1 MKVRGQ
7 RAREEAQAA
16 RAAARARVL
25 AKFQARLMALMR
37 DETIAAPLSPADAAA
52 TMAATYTDFAM
63 LTVER
68 LIPGPAPLQYAILDR
83 DEFMA
88 GWDLRHHGPTL
99 ATNLLGLAR
108 KLREAEREAGGV
120 ASTWPSNVS
129 HDDVY
134 AAILRT
140 KDKDAPALVEWL
152 RSIVSKTSEQIAT
165 AGLLSPLALVITD
178 LIDGKKIPVS
188 NAIAEAVARGTLGV
202 CAHVVSVAKRVEE
215 DRRRQAMAIDAGRV
229 HHAILTGM
237 RDLPKD
243 RQRHTGGDLRVD
255 PPKVIDGVPRIQLLG
270 VPHKRKKAS
279 TSVEKRPRFEIL
291 APGLAVQLTFPF
303 DAGSPLEAM
312 VATLNHW
319 RGPLQDWKGPAG
331 LRHWAAILRLLSIEG
346 AREGKVKWT
355 MERHLEAIGASK
367 ECREDAT
374 YLRDVGR
381 VVELLTKLEL
391 AVYAPDG
398 TLRLREQILSSARK
412 IDRRRGSTWS
422 LEGMELSIHPLLYS
436 GVRKDNGNAGS
447 NWFPQTE
454 ALAKLDHIRHPHAIA
469 LGLVLPI
476 RWRWDWGDG
485 RDCTSLSGAKLLE
498 TAGIPCD
505 KLRRLSEAWRKAR
518 SMLDK
523 LQEIGALGRVEWE
536 GEAWTLSGICRL
548 YPPQWAR
555 DRTVHAL
562 PAIEAPVLPPAV
574 RNVPATGAELVTW
587 RKAQGLTQA
596 EAAKRLHVGLRT
608 IKRAET
614 SNATPLGWALRKAF
628 GKHLD
633 TAAPSPPSSQDAAPA
648 GGARPASGRAKSP

>member
-1 MKVRGQ
+1 
-7 RAREEAQAA
+7 
-16 RAAARARVL
+16 
-25 AKFQARLMALMR
+25 MR
-37 DETIAAPLSPADAAA
+37 DDTIAAPRTTADAAE
-52 TMAATYTDFAM
+52 TMATSYTDFA
-63 LTVER
+63 LSSVEL
-68 LIPGPAPLQYAILDR
+68 LIDGPAALHHAVLDR
-83 DEFMA
+83 DELVA
-88 GWDLRHHGPTL
+88 GWDLRNHGPEMPADMML
-99 ATNLLGLAR
+99 VATKHGDI
-108 KLREAEREAGGV
+108 ERDSGAMV
-120 ASTWPSNVS
+120 ATWPSNVS
-129 HDDVY
+129 HDEVY
-134 AAILRT
+134 AALLHT
-140 KDKDAPALVEWL
+140 KDEGAAELVAWWRSLVLSIPELDRLGAEFQVAAKEERITTANELAAMTL
-152 RSIVSKTSEQIAT
+152 RMMSSAIGEK
-165 AGLLSPLALVITD
+165 ITRARARW
-178 LIDGKKIPVS
+178 PV
-188 NAIAEAVARGTLGV
+188 GT
-202 CAHVVSVAKRVEE
+202 CAHILSVAKRVEE
-215 DRRRQAMAIDAGRV
+215 DRRRQAIAIDAGKV

-243 RQRHTGGDLRVD
+243 RQRHTGGELRVD
-255 PPKVIDGVPRIQLLG
+255 PPKVIDGVPRIQLIG
-270 VPHKRKKAS
+270 VNHKRKKAS
-279 TSVEKRPRFEIL
+279 AEKRPRFEVI

-312 VATLNHW
+312 IATLNHW

-367 ECREDAT
+367 ECREDAVF
-374 YLRDVGR
+374 LRDVGR

-398 TLRLREQILSSARK
+398 TLRLREQILSGAKK

-436 GVRKDNGNAGS
+436 GVRKDNGEAGS

-505 KLRRLSEAWRKAR
+505 KLRRLSDAWRKAR
-518 SMLDK
+518 AMLDK

-562 PAIEAPVLPPAV
+562 PAVEAPVLPPAV
-574 RNVPATGAELVTW
+574 RNVPATGDELLTW

-596 EAAKRLHVGLRT
+596 EAAKQLHVSERT
-608 IKRAET
+608 IRNAET
-614 SNATPLGWALRKAF
+614 DPAAPLGWALRKAF
-628 GKHLD
+628 AKQP
-633 TAAPSPPSSQDAAPA
+633 APPQPATSPTPTP
-648 GGARPASGRAKSP
+648 PAKSP